1 MPGWWLV
8 YLWETFKGIG
18 ILSNLSLTAM
28 FKICFIGSA
37 RSSFCR
43 GAPSPIRRSN
53 RYLGKLRRCEFPFT
67 SLAERSASRCW
78 KIFIENIAIFV
89 EKNIDQCATD
99 FPVMSSVSQLRPKV
113 WAKSRGWEREADKK
127 LFLPQI
133 VRYKVASVNK
143 TVQTYQQ
150 GSFSTRHVQSLQ
162 TNLMSI
168 MRDICC
174 VKKGFRA
181 NTKMVMYKIEL

>member
-1 MPGWWLV
+1 MFYWLCKELFLPWCAIT
-8 YLWETFKGIG
+8 YPQKQ
-18 ILSNLSLTAM
+18 SLFGQIEAM
-28 FKICFIGSA
+28 WISLHLA
-37 RSSFCR
+37 CR
-43 GAPSPIRRSN
+43 AH
-53 RYLGKLRRCEFPFT
+53 
-67 SLAERSASRCW
+67 SASQCW

-150 GSFSTRHVQSLQ
+150 GNFSTRHVKSLQ
-162 TNLMSI
+162 TKLMSI
-168 MRDICC
+168 IRAICYEKERC
-174 VKKGFRA
+174 S
-181 NTKMVMYKIEL
+181 L